1 METKKFFKTVLVLA
15 VLVLGFA
22 SCTQIEQGE
31 VALKVYQ
38 LGDKKGQ
45 IEVLGPGRYANHWL
59 GYFSF
64 KIYPTN
70 LQQWSWTMAET
81 EKSPANEQ
89 VSFQAEGQDLSADI
103 GIEYEFMHEDE
114 AKMVAMYKYFKRAPD
129 DIVQDFMRKDVRS
142 LFNKVVQ
149 NMPVEMV
156 YSTAKDSI
164 RAEVQK
170 MMAEKYEENGIRIKE
185 VTYLSSIRLPD
196 KVKDAISAKIEAKQ
210 KAVQRENEIAEK
222 EAEAKKKAAE
232 AQGESDRLR
241 IEAEGRARAI
251 EVEGRALAQNPQI
264 LRLKEIEMQ
273 MQLAE
278 SAKGWQTV
286 VMSSGQA
293 GQLLN
298 IGGGK

>member
-1 METKKFFKTVLVLA
+1 MKTKRILFSAIMA
-15 VLVLGFA
+15 VWGLS

-38 LGDKKGQ
+38 LGSKKGQ
-45 IEVLGPGRYANHWL
+45 IEVLGPGRYADHWF
-59 GYFSF
+59 GYFSY
-64 KIYPTN
+64 KIFPTN
-70 LQQWSWTMAET
+70 LQQWSWTQAET

-103 GIEYEFMHEDE
+103 GIEYEFMSEDAE
-114 AKMVAMYKYFKRAPD
+114 KMVSMYRYFKRTPD

-142 LFNKVVQ
+142 FFNKVVEK
-149 NMPVEMV
+149 MPVEMV

-170 MMAEKYEENGIRIKE
+170 LMAEKYAVNGIRIKE

-241 IEAEGRARAI
+241 IEAEGRAKAI
-251 EVEGRALAQNPQI
+251 EVEGRALANNPQI
-264 LRLKEIEMQ
+264 LRLKELEMQ
-273 MQLAE
+273 MQFAE

-298 IGGGK
+298 IGGNK

>member
-1 METKKFFKTVLVLA
+1 MKTKSLILIA
-15 VLVLGFA
+15 VVALFGLS
-22 SCTQIEQGE
+22 SCTQVEQGE
-31 VALKVYQ
+31 IALKVYQ
-38 LGDKKGQ
+38 LGSKKGQ
-45 IEVLGPGRYANHWL
+45 IEVLGPGRYANHWF
-59 GYFSF
+59 GYFSY

-70 LQQWSWTMAET
+70 LQQWSWTAAAT
-81 EKSPANEQ
+81 EDSPAGEQ

-103 GIEYEFMHEDE
+103 GIEYEFMFEDE
-114 AKMVAMYKYFKRAPD
+114 QKMIDMYRYFKRKPD
-129 DIVQDFMRKDVRS
+129 DIVKDFMRKDVRS
-142 LFNKVVQ
+142 FFNKVVQ
-149 NMPVEMV
+149 TMPVEMV

-164 RAEVQK
+164 RAMVQS
-170 MMAEKYEENGIRIKE
+170 MMAEKYAQNGIRIKE
-185 VTYLSSIRLPD
+185 ITYLSSIRLPE
-196 KVKDAISAKIEAKQ
+196 KVRDAISAKIEAKQ

-241 IEAEGRARAI
+241 IEAEGRAKAI

-264 LRLKEIEMQ
+264 LRLKELEMQ
-273 MQLAE
+273 MQLAQ

>member
-1 METKKFFKTVLVLA
+1 MKTKSLILIA
-15 VLVLGFA
+15 VVALFA
-22 SCTQIEQGE
+22 LSSCTQVEQGE
-31 VALKVYQ
+31 IALKVYQ
-38 LGDKKGQ
+38 LGSKKGQ
-45 IEVLGPGRYANHWL
+45 IEVLGPGRYANHWF
-59 GYFSF
+59 GYFSY

-70 LQQWSWTMAET
+70 LQQWSWTAAAT
-81 EKSPANEQ
+81 EDSPAGEQ

-103 GIEYEFMHEDE
+103 GIEYEFMFEDE
-114 AKMVAMYKYFKRAPD
+114 QKMIDMYRYFKRKPD
-129 DIVQDFMRKDVRS
+129 DIVKDFMRKDVRS
-142 LFNKVVQ
+142 FFNKVVQ
-149 NMPVEMV
+149 TMPVEMV

-164 RAEVQK
+164 RAMVQS
-170 MMAEKYEENGIRIKE
+170 MMAEKYAQNGIRIKE
-185 VTYLSSIRLPD
+185 ITYLSSIRLPE
-196 KVKDAISAKIEAKQ
+196 KVRDAISAKIEAKQ

-241 IEAEGRARAI
+241 IEAEGRAKAI

-264 LRLKEIEMQ
+264 LRLKELEMQ
-273 MQLAE
+273 MQLAQ